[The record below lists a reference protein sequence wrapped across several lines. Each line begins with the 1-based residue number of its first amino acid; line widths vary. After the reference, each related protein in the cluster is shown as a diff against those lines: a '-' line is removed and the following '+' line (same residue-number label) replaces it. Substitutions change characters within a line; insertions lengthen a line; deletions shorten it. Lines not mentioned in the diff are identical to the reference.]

1 MAPKLWG
8 SGGACG
14 TGMLKGGSQR
24 NDMDYGPEVQKL
36 MWQKYR
42 KRGQKELKPSSFGFG
57 F

>member
-1 MAPKLWG
+1 
-8 SGGACG
+8 
-14 TGMLKGGSQR
+14 MLKGGSQR